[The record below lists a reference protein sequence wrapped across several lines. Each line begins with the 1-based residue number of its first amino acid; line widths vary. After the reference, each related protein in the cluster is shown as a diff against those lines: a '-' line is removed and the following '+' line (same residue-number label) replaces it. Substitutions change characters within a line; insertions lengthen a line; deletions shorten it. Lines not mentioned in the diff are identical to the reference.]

1 MLCGGGTLRF
11 VCLYLYSYSVCN
23 IHDSPPMRFSYFSY
37 SEENLPKDGDIQQ
50 MCVQNTADPTHIFP
64 TLGLTEACSKT
75 AMNQGL
81 SKRAQH
87 IEAGC

>member
-1 MLCGGGTLRF
+1 MYAYTCITIVSAPLELQ
-11 VCLYLYSYSVCN
+11 LLN
-23 IHDSPPMRFSYFSY
+23 SPPMRFSYFSY
-37 SEENLPKDGDIQQ
+37 SEENLPKDGD
-50 MCVQNTADPTHIFP
+50 MCIQNTADPTHIFR
-64 TLGLTEACSKT
+64 TLGLTEACSEA